1 MSLQV
6 VHGNTLVDLLR
17 IVERLVQIVV
27 HEGEY
32 QLAEDR
38 IEQRVA
44 GHRIRDGQ
52 QSLLQGLVVVHQL
65 LADVVGDDLAMTPP
79 MKPDLAVEGIG
90 G

>member
-6 VHGNTLVDLLR
+6 VHGNTFVDLLR

-27 HEGEY
+27 HEGEC

-52 QSLLQGLVVVHQL
+52 QSLL
-65 LADVVGDDLAMTPP
+65 
-79 MKPDLAVEGIG
+79 
-90 G
+90 

>member
-6 VHGNTLVDLLR
+6 VHGNTFVDLLR

-27 HEGEY
+27 HEGEC

-52 QSLLQGLVVVHQL
+52 QSLLQSLVVMHQL

>member
-6 VHGNTLVDLLR
+6 VHGNTFVDLLR

-52 QSLLQGLVVVHQL
+52 QSLL
-65 LADVVGDDLAMTPP
+65 
-79 MKPDLAVEGIG
+79 
-90 G
+90 